1 LEAVNVEHT
10 QTTVIT
16 NLKVDSSFLGE
27 MKKTAAGK
35 RILDCIQCGICAGSC
50 HARFAMDYSPMQIIK
65 MVQLGLKKDVLS
77 SSTIWICASCY
88 TCTSRCPRGI
98 DIPLVMSS
106 LKNKA
111 MENKVPA
118 KIPTKP
124 KFHRAF
130 TEIVGKYGRM
140 HEPQLQ
146 VKLMKKTKPKEV
158 LNNMIFGLEMFR
170 KGKVKITPSRIKHTK
185 DIEAIFRS
193 AKKKEEVKK

>member
-1 LEAVNVEHT
+1 MEYR
-10 QTTVIT
+10 QTSMIT
-16 NLKVDSSFLGE
+16 NQKADSSFLE
-27 MKKTAAGK
+27 DIKKTAAGK
-35 RILDCIQCGICAGSC
+35 RILDCIQCGVCAGSC

-65 MVQLGLKKDVLS
+65 MMQLGLKEEVLS

-98 DIPLVMSS
+98 DIPLLMSS
-106 LKNKA
+106 LKNRA
-111 MENKVPA
+111 IENKVHA

-146 VKLMKKTKPKEV
+146 VKLMKKTNPNEV
-158 LNNMIFGLEMFR
+158 LNNMLFGLEMFR
-170 KGKVKITPSRIKHTK
+170 KGKVKIVPSRVEH
-185 DIEAIFRS
+185 
-193 AKKKEEVKK
+193 KKEIESIFKSTQKKGD